1 MDKKITNKEIVFE
14 LILVSTF
21 VAFSIVFRLLGS
33 FMPLYLSFDIFVSCF
48 FVYFLKKHLMAFS
61 YLFLSSLMWFILGI
75 ATDVNFL
82 SYILNYLIPNLSC
95 YLIFVFSDFIDNTKN
110 KSFDFKYKNWI
121 FYSLFLIVIL
131 FIRIISI
138 VTAGALFY
146 LEDTSYKGFIGSLML
161 NWPVFLLEFVLVLFL
176 VFSYKFTFNLKSI
189 LFNKYF

>member
-1 MDKKITNKEIVFE
+1 MDKKTTNKEKIFE

-21 VAFSIVFRLLGS
+21 IAFSIVFRLLGS

-61 YLFLSSLMWFILGI
+61 YLFLSAIMWFILGI
-75 ATDVNFL
+75 ASDVNFL

-95 YLIFVFSDFIDNTKN
+95 YLVFIFSDFIDRTKN
-110 KSFDFKYKNWI
+110 KSFEFKYKNWFI
-121 FYSLFLIVIL
+121 YSLLLFLIFL
-131 FIRIISI
+131 IRIISI

-146 LEDTSYKGFIGSLML
+146 LEDTTQKGFIGSLML
-161 NWPVFLLEFVLVLFL
+161 NWPVFLLELVLVLFL
-176 VFSYKFTFNLKSI
+176 ISSYKFTFNLKSI